1 MTATTTAVL
10 GLNCAHDAAACLVLD
25 GTPVVAVAEER
36 LSRVKH
42 HEGFPQM
49 ALKYCLEAAG
59 RTLEEIDCIV
69 VNEYE
74 QTDHALRL
82 HRELADA
89 TLIVRN
95 PSHHHLPRPT
105 PQQHRDS
112 PMLLS

>member
-59 RTLEEIDCIV
+59 RTLEEIDCIW
-69 VNEYE
+69 Y
-74 QTDHALRL
+74 
-82 HRELADA
+82 
-89 TLIVRN
+89 VRGRRAF
-95 PSHHHLPRPT
+95 LF
-105 PQQHRDS
+105 DV
-112 PMLLS
+112 